1 MTWVEMNF
9 SSLQIA
15 TENLDR
21 FFGRGSFS
29 TEDASFDT
37 LVWLAKQTFPWSLV
51 LVWSLIRRIKGAR
64 EDWAGRLFLHAWWIS
79 IFVFFVFAARSAAGL
94 FASHVSGYRAAG
106 SPGDRRQ
113 NLQFCRTIR
122 Y

>member
-1 MTWVEMNF
+1 MGGDEF
-9 SSLQIA
+9 LSLQMA
-15 TENLDR
+15 TENVDR

-29 TEDASFDT
+29 TENTSFDT
-37 LVWLAKQTFPWSLV
+37 LVWLAKQTLPWNLV

-64 EDWAGRLFLHAWWIS
+64 EDWAGRFLHAWWIS
-79 IFVFFVFAARSAAGL
+79 IFVVFVLAARSRPVYLLPMYPAIAL
-94 FASHVSGYRAAG
+94 AG

-113 NLQFCRTIR
+113 NSQFYRTIR